1 MCTAEW
7 QIQKH
12 GGSPVYYIGVD
23 YWGMGYRGVAG
34 LLEYGIRWCPWITG
48 VWNSLVFV
56 GY

>member
-1 MCTAEW
+1 M
-7 QIQKH
+7 
-12 GGSPVYYIGVD
+12 GSPVYYIGVD